1 MTDRPL
7 TIGIGVSDPAARCR
21 TSSVDAYCHHDYRAP
36 VHGGPGRADRRGTS
50 SFPKREFLG
59 CVVVGVVAIAVELV
73 VAWFVKSKGVAL
85 TGDEPSYIIQ
95 AQTYLHLS
103 PHILG
108 TIRSDLA
115 RNALSAYAPGTPV
128 SAVASYLGPHGMI
141 SAFEPGLG
149 ILLIP
154 FVATGHLFLG
164 AAVGVITINTA
175 GLILLHRRATRLAWL
190 GKRGQVL
197 LAMLLVAPALLVVTN
212 QIYPDLVSGV
222 VLACALVEVAL
233 IERRGSVQRTST
245 VVLLVAVTFLPW
257 LQIKNFV
264 PAVVVLLAYLVA
276 GRRAGTAW
284 RRLLVPAVVPVVGW
298 ALLLLY
304 NHYYYGHLGGLPE
317 PFPRPSVNG
326 LEFTLGLLF
335 DRHQGMFVQVPFAL
349 IGLIGLWVARK
360 RLPAAVIATVVSAGA
375 ILLLNGTYTSN
386 PYGGLSLAGRFMWTL
401 LPVLLLWTAIVIGRW
416 QRAGRLLVTPV
427 LVVVGAWIYQA
438 VPILAGS
445 HVYYNAYTP
454 TAPWDPA
461 TWPGWW
467 TGFNRI
473 LPQFDLPGHPLGAS
487 SWALIIELAMAA
499 LLLIAAWEYMGP
511 DPFPRWSVAAM
522 AVLVVAVV
530 VALVVAEPLYPTT
543 SLRYDARQLGTPV
556 VGGSQGQ
563 TSPDVALQ
571 GVLPSS
577 YRFTLVYSLDGTAP
591 TASMTV
597 SCNGT
602 DGTVTT
608 EVHRT
613 LAAGRTAAAATVHC
627 TQAGTVASQF
637 GAGPGAVLHV
647 SSLRLART
655 GP

>member
-1 MTDRPL
+1 
-7 TIGIGVSDPAARCR
+7 
-21 TSSVDAYCHHDYRAP
+21 
-36 VHGGPGRADRRGTS
+36 VHGGPGQSDHRGTS
-50 SFPKREFLG
+50 SFPKREFVG
-59 CVVVGVVAIAVELV
+59 CAVVAVVAVVLESL

-128 SAVASYLGPHGMI
+128 SAVASFTGPHGVI

-154 FVATGHLFLG
+154 FVATGHLYLG
-164 AAVGVITINTA
+164 ATVGVITINTA
-175 GLILLHRRATRLAWL
+175 GLILLHRRATRLAFL
-190 GKRGQVL
+190 GRRGQGL
-197 LAMLLVAPALLVVTN
+197 LAMLLVAPALLVVSN

-245 VVLLVAVTFLPW
+245 VVLLVAVALLPW
-257 LQIKNFV
+257 LQVKGFA

-276 GRRAGTAW
+276 GRRTGAPW
-284 RRLLVPAVVPVVGW
+284 RRLLAPAMAPVVAW
-298 ALLLLY
+298 VLLLLY
-304 NHYYYGHLGGLPE
+304 NQYYYGHLGGLPE
-317 PFPRPSVNG
+317 PFPRASVNG

-335 DRHQGMFVQVPFAL
+335 DRHQGMFVQAPFAL

-360 RLPAAVIATVVSAGA
+360 RLPIAVIATVVGAGA
-375 ILLLNGTYTSN
+375 VLLLNGTYTSN
-386 PYGGLSLAGRFMWTL
+386 PYGGGSLAGRFMWTL

-416 QRAGRLLVTPV
+416 QRAGRVLWTPV
-427 LVVVGAWIYQA
+427 LVVAAAWIYQA
-438 VPILAGS
+438 VPLLTGN

-454 TAPWDPA
+454 TAPWDPS

-467 TGFNRI
+467 KGFNRI
-473 LPQFDLPGHPLGAS
+473 LPQFDLPGHALGAP
-487 SWALIIELAMAA
+487 SWALFVELALAA
-499 LLLIAAWEYMGP
+499 VLLIAAWEYMRP
-511 DPFPRWSVAAM
+511 DAFARWSVVTI

-530 VALVVAEPLYPTT
+530 VALVVAEPLHPTT
-543 SLRYDARQLGTPV
+543 ALTYNAQQLGAPIN
-556 VGGSQGQ
+556 GGSEGQ

-571 GVLPSS
+571 AVLPST
-577 YRFTLVYSLDGTAP
+577 YRLTLAYSLDGTAP

-597 SCNGT
+597 SCNAA
-602 DGTVTT
+602 DGSVTT
-608 EVHRT
+608 VVHTT
-613 LAAGRTAAAATVHC
+613 LAAGRPTAAATVHC
-627 TQAGTVASQF
+627 TQAGTMASQL
-637 GAGPGAVLHV
+637 GAGPRTVLHV
-647 SSLRLART
+647 SSLQLERT